1 MVSAASS
8 ILKRIREEIGLS
20 SEELASFRRWFAE
33 YAADP
38 WDRQIERDVK
48 EGKLDALA
56 ERALA
61 AHSAPLYTSRKSRD
75 TGPSESA
82 FTTGHSG

>member
-1 MVSAASS
+1 MTRVEV
-8 ILKRIREEIGLS
+8 LEQEVQKLS

-33 YAADP
+33 YAADQ

-61 AHSAPLYTSRKSRD
+61 AHRLSPPFSALQ
-75 TGPSESA
+75 ESP
-82 FTTGHSG
+82 